1 MGTIVLGLAV
11 PEPAVSLADSD
22 LQFYLF
28 KSDTKSD
35 VVIPFTGV

>member
-1 MGTIVLGLAV
+1 MGTRALGLAV
-11 PEPAVSLADSD
+11 HEPAVSLADSA

-35 VVIPFTGV
+35 VVIPFTRV